1 MGAAQVRACALLW
14 ETASTS
20 PRPSYSAVPALQI
33 HCSRFFSLWLFLP
46 FVSSV

>member
-33 HCSRFFSLWLFLP
+33 HCSRFFFLWLFLP
-46 FVSSV
+46 FVCPL